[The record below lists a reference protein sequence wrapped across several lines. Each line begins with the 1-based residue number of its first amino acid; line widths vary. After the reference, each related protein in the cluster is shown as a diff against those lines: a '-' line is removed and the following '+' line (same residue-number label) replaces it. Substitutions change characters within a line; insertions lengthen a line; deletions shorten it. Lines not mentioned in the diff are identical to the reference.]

1 MDELTE
7 LRERI
12 VKLEYRVDRLDET
25 FKTIFDKMLSVLEKK
40 LKQKSDT
47 NTEPSTD
54 SFYYE
59 R

>member
-1 MDELTE
+1 MDDISE

-12 VKLEYRVDRLDET
+12 VKLEYRVDELEST
-25 FKTIFDKMLSVLEKK
+25 FKNLFDRMFEILESKMNKDKEAA
-40 LKQKSDT
+40 KSDM
-47 NTEPSTD
+47 